1 MLYEK
6 GIIAKRKGL
15 QRKMSD
21 VITLKYKIKG
31 NESFGIREGWL
42 NKGLSALEENKNI
55 FSESD
60 AMDNLGVGSKM
71 VKSIKYWLLASHLVE
86 EKREKNSKHSLIP
99 TDYFGE
105 IVKKYDPFFED
116 IFTLWI
122 IHYYITADIEFNT
135 VWNLF
140 FNKFI
145 VTEFSKNAMVNKLV
159 DESNKLYDK
168 GNSLYNSIEADC
180 GVILK
185 MYSSSDEIVT
195 DPEENLISPLS
206 ELGLLSRGSERGNY
220 MKTKPLYT
228 KLDRLAVL
236 FVIVSNL
243 KDEKTSVDIDTLVSQ
258 DNNIGKVFNLDR
270 NMINDYLDRLRQ
282 EGYIQLNR
290 TAGLDM
296 IYVNNDLTPAKI
308 LEIYYKQSETE
319 V

>member
-1 MLYEK
+1 MNEA
-6 GIIAKRKGL
+6 I
-15 QRKMSD
+15 M
-21 VITLKYKIKG
+21 LKYKIKG

-42 NKGLSALEENKNI
+42 NKGMSALEENKCI
-55 FSESD
+55 FSESN
-60 AMDNLGVGSKM
+60 AMDSLGVGSKM

-86 EKREKNSKHSLIP
+86 EKREKNSKHNLIP
-99 TDYFGE
+99 TRYFGE
-105 IVKKYDPFFED
+105 IVKKYDPYFED

-122 IHYYITADIEFNT
+122 IHYYITTDIEFNT

-140 FNKFI
+140 FNKFV
-145 VTEFSKNAMVNKLV
+145 VTEFSKNAMVNKIV

-185 MYSSSDEIVT
+185 MYSSSEEIIT

-206 ELGLLSRGSERGNY
+206 ELGLLSRGSERGIY
-220 MKTKPLYT
+220 MKTKPLYN

-236 FVIVSNL
+236 YVIISNF
-243 KDEKTSVDIDTLVSQ
+243 KDGKMSVDIDTLVSQ

-282 EGYIQLNR
+282 DGFIQLNR

-296 IYVNNDLTPAKI
+296 VYVNNELTPAQI

>member
-1 MLYEK
+1 MK
-6 GIIAKRKGL
+6 K
-15 QRKMSD
+15 D
-21 VITLKYKIKG
+21 TVLKYKIKG

-42 NKGLSALEENKNI
+42 NKGLTALEENKLI
-55 FSESD
+55 FSAPD
-60 AMDNLGVGSKM
+60 AMDCLGVGSKM

-86 EKREKNSKHSLIP
+86 DKREKNAKHSLIP

-105 IVKKYDPFFED
+105 LVKKYDPYLED

-122 IHYYITADIEFNT
+122 IHYYITSDIEFNT

-140 FNKFI
+140 FNRFAA
-145 VTEFSKNAMVNKLV
+145 TEFSKTAMVNRIN
-159 DESNKLYDK
+159 DECNKIYYK

-185 MYSSSDEIVT
+185 MYSSSEETVS

-206 ELGLLSRGSERGNY
+206 ELGLLARSSERGNY
-220 MKTKPLYT
+220 MKTKPLYN

-236 FVIVSNL
+236 YVIVSNL
-243 KDEKTSVDIDTLVSQ
+243 EDNKTSVDIDTLVSQ

-282 EGYIQLNR
+282 EGFIQLNR

-296 IYVNNDLTPAKI
+296 VYINKEITTVQI
-308 LEIYYKQSETE
+308 LERYYCCTNQTMLNRHSNNFIKCHFARR
-319 V
+319 

>member
-1 MLYEK
+1 
-6 GIIAKRKGL
+6 
-15 QRKMSD
+15 MSD

-236 FVIVSNL
+236 FVIVSNF

>member
-1 MLYEK
+1 
-6 GIIAKRKGL
+6 
-15 QRKMSD
+15 MSGA
-21 VITLKYKIKG
+21 ITLKYKIKG

-60 AMDNLGVGSKM
+60 AMDSLGVGSKM

-99 TDYFGE
+99 TKYFGE
-105 IVKKYDPFFED
+105 IVKKYDPYFED

-122 IHYYITADIEFNT
+122 IHYYITSDIEFNT

-140 FNKFI
+140 FNKFV
-145 VTEFSKNAMVNKLV
+145 VTEFSKTLMVNKIV

-185 MYSSSDEIVT
+185 MYSSSEEIIT

-220 MKTKPLYT
+220 IKTKPLYN

-236 FVIVSNL
+236 FVIVSNF
-243 KDEKTSVDIDTLVSQ
+243 KDGKTSVDIDTLISQ
-258 DNNIGKVFNLDR
+258 DNNVGKIFNLDR
-270 NMINDYLDRLRQ
+270 NIINDYLDRLRQ
-282 EGYIQLNR
+282 DGFIQLNR

-296 IYVNNDLTPAKI
+296 VYVNNEITPDQI

>member
-1 MLYEK
+1 
-6 GIIAKRKGL
+6 
-15 QRKMSD
+15 MSEA
-21 VITLKYKIKG
+21 ITLKYKIKG

-42 NKGLSALEENKNI
+42 NKGLSAIEENKNI

-60 AMDNLGVGSKM
+60 AMDSLGVGSKM
-71 VKSIKYWLLASHLVE
+71 VKSIKYWLLASHLVK

-99 TDYFGE
+99 TEYFGK
-105 IVKKYDPFFED
+105 IVKKYDPYFED

-122 IHYYITADIEFNT
+122 VHYYITSDIEFNT

-140 FNKFI
+140 FNKFT
-145 VTEFSKNAMVNKLV
+145 VTEFSKTAMVNKIV

-185 MYSSSDEIVT
+185 MYSSSEEIVS

-206 ELGLLSRGSERGNY
+206 ELGLLARGSERGNY
-220 MKTKPLYT
+220 MKTRPLYN

-236 FVIVSNL
+236 YVIVSNF
-243 KDEKTSVDIDTLVSQ
+243 KDGKTSVDIDTLISQ

-282 EGYIQLNR
+282 DGFIQLNR

-296 IYVNNDLTPAKI
+296 VYVNNEITPAQI

>member
-1 MLYEK
+1 
-6 GIIAKRKGL
+6 
-15 QRKMSD
+15 MSEA
-21 VITLKYKIKG
+21 ITPKYKIKG

-42 NKGLSALEENKNI
+42 NKGLTALEENKTI
-55 FSESD
+55 FSD
-60 AMDNLGVGSKM
+60 PGAMDSLGVGSKM
-71 VKSIKYWLLASHLVE
+71 VKAIKYWLLASHLVE

-99 TDYFGE
+99 TSYFGE
-105 IVKKYDPFFED
+105 IVKKYDPYFED

-140 FNKFI
+140 FNKFV
-145 VTEFSKNAMVNKLV
+145 VTEFSKTSMVNKIV
-159 DESNKLYDK
+159 DESNKLYNK

-185 MYSSSDEIVT
+185 MYSSSEEIVT
-195 DPEENLISPLS
+195 DPEENLISPFS
-206 ELGLLSRGSERGNY
+206 ELGLLSRTSERGNY
-220 MKTKPLYT
+220 MKTKPLYN

-236 FVIVSNL
+236 FVMASNL
-243 KDEKTSVDIDTLVSQ
+243 EEGKLSVDIDTLVSQ
-258 DNNIGKVFNLDR
+258 DNNIGKIYNLDR

-282 EGYIQLNR
+282 DGFIQLNR

-296 IYVNNDLTPAKI
+296 VYINNDITPAQI
-308 LEIYYKQSETE
+308 LELYYKQSETE

>member
-1 MLYEK
+1 
-6 GIIAKRKGL
+6 
-15 QRKMSD
+15 MSD

-99 TDYFGE
+99 TNYFGE

-236 FVIVSNL
+236 FVIVSNF